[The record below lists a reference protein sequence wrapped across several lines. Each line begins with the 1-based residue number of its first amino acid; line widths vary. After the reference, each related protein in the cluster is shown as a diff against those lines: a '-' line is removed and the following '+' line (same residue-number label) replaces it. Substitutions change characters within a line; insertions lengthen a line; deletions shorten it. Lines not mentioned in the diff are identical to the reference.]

1 MENKIHDLE
10 KLAKTKMPYGKYKGY
25 FLIDLPEPYVVWYHN
40 KVFLK
45 YKRAIL
51 YQTSFEKTRNY
62 ILTNQNYQHL
72 PSVPDPVIPF

>member
-40 KVFLK
+40 KGFPSGKFGDMLRLIYEIKLNGLEDLVKKLK
-45 YKRAIL
+45 
-51 YQTSFEKTRNY
+51 
-62 ILTNQNYQHL
+62 
-72 PSVPDPVIPF
+72 